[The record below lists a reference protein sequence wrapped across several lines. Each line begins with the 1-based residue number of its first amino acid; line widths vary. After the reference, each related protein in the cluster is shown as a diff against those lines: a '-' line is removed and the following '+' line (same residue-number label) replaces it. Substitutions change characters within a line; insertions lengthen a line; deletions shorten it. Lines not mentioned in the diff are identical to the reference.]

1 MTGSSGT
8 KYSAY
13 RTILYEIKHTC
24 TMHVY
29 YYNVLYMY
37 NNQGCVNASIY
48 CQSREIYCQFLE

>member
-29 YYNVLYMY
+29 YT
-37 NNQGCVNASIY
+37 CIIY
-48 CQSREIYCQFLE
+48 TSGADTGFSEGGVTARGTTKGGGG